1 MSLFLYHAW
10 ESDLLTY
17 TNSTNQQSEG
27 RQAYTLVATWP
38 NNWEVYVALFICS
51 VFKKKTTAHVV
62 WCFLRSLSQL
72 SDTTGF
78 LYDQGTE
85 KAEESGEKEAQK
97 EDKED
102 AGNLAESQENVS
114 VCFSHRSFTGCS
126 SVHQMFMELLPGAR
140 DPGRMS
146 VSTQIRSWEASQEE
160 ATRFHPPHW
169 WLWWRLVKGQKGS
182 PRKDPE
188 PRPGGTGPAR
198 LQQFAVVLL
207 GFFITRGLVPCHE

>member
-1 MSLFLYHAW
+1 M
-10 ESDLLTY
+10 
-17 TNSTNQQSEG
+17 
-27 RQAYTLVATWP
+27 
-38 NNWEVYVALFICS
+38 
-51 VFKKKTTAHVV
+51 V

-126 SVHQMFMELLPGAR
+126 SVHQTFMELLPGAR
-140 DPGRMS
+140 DPGRVS
-146 VSTQIRSWEASQEE
+146 VSTQIRS
-160 ATRFHPPHW
+160 
-169 WLWWRLVKGQKGS
+169 
-182 PRKDPE
+182 
-188 PRPGGTGPAR
+188 
-198 LQQFAVVLL
+198 
-207 GFFITRGLVPCHE
+207 